1 MLPDS
6 PYSTNHNDIPQYGN
20 TSCAGSSRTALL
32 SPLYQRGA
40 LDATGMPSLDT
51 IGLPT
56 PQTPSRFLDFSDQNH
71 TANHTAASRLA
82 DENATLRQQNHDLSI
97 ELRTLQTA
105 HEQLLAVV
113 SAAMEPPV
121 HALTLQ
127 ERLDDPTTG
136 PLKEDDFKNAVRFW
150 HKKSYT
156 GPTNASNVEESGNK
170 HACHYLE
177 DETGQ
182 VIDIWRVNVI
192 RERARAFWIQLYYAG
207 KAPLQWSYAPLD
219 TMQDFH
225 QCMNHFK
232 EFRLCADNWKAA
244 QLGYMYYSGWLT
256 KFKRSHPGIK
266 QDLWDEPIGVESSRS
281 SLKREAET
289 PPAIDLEEDDTP
301 APVPKKH
308 KTAGGKSSSG
318 KGKAV
323 LKIKN
328 PFAAPALATAD
339 TTSTTTTLSATPS
352 EPAVPPAPS
361 FAAPAPSSA
370 APAPSSAAPAPSSA
384 APAPSSAAPAPSSAA
399 PAPSSALPAPSSAL
413 PAPSSAPPTT
423 SSTPPAQ
430 PSVSP
435 VDATC
440 ANTDTLAAIPN
451 TAPSGETS
459 HGDCEAHATGGNK
472 RPPGD
477 TELTTA
483 TPGRSLEDPPST
495 LAAVPAADAAAP
507 AVQTRS
513 VVVTGKK
520 GGARVREGAGSLYT
534 PTSSLTVRNLC
545 GMEWKKANPKGTTGA
560 FGAYYDSLTQAEQD
574 RFVQLSKTKK
584 AEAKASAVKDI
595 AVLPASATVSLP
607 TQAAGASSE
616 SSSGT

>member
-323 LKIKN
+323 LKVSKIHLLIPN
-328 PFAAPALATAD
+328 VQRGTCFGDCGYHEHDYNT
-339 TTSTTTTLSATPS
+339 
-352 EPAVPPAPS
+352 
-361 FAAPAPSSA
+361 
-370 APAPSSAAPAPSSA
+370 
-384 APAPSSAAPAPSSAA
+384 
-399 PAPSSALPAPSSAL
+399 
-413 PAPSSAPPTT
+413 
-423 SSTPPAQ
+423 

>member
-1 MLPDS
+1 MAQLYTPSSLVAASLTRSYMADHTRASSSLRGASMLPDS

-20 TSCAGSSRTALL
+20 TS
-32 SPLYQRGA
+32 
-40 LDATGMPSLDT
+40 
-51 IGLPT
+51 
-56 PQTPSRFLDFSDQNH
+56 
-71 TANHTAASRLA
+71 
-82 DENATLRQQNHDLSI
+82 
-97 ELRTLQTA
+97 TA

-384 APAPSSAAPAPSSAA
+384 APAPSSAAPAPSSA
-399 PAPSSALPAPSSAL
+399 LPAPSSA
-413 PAPSSAPPTT
+413 PPTTSSTPPTT

-451 TAPSGETS
+451 TAPSGETL